1 MEETEFDDEEVTDS
15 MEESLDELRELE
27 SEEITANDDYNL
39 DDQENLSSEVILTP
53 KKTRRKKLVIP
64 LSATPLEV
72 FMLTYDFT
80 IAEVASVTKLSQDT
94 LLDIIRG
101 DMPTEYQKQRVRLT
115 TGVKL

>member
-1 MEETEFDDEEVTDS
+1 MGEAEYDEEVIDS

-27 SEEITANDDYNL
+27 SEEITANDDYNF
-39 DDQENLSSEVILTP
+39 DDQEELSAEVAVTPP
-53 KKTRRKKLVIP
+53 KKTRRNKPIIP